1 MRISDWSSDGC
12 SSDLS
17 VAPTNMRTIAAGCTQ
32 VMLGFLGMGLGP
44 FLPGVLSDALEPIN
58 GTDSL
63 GYSLILMS
71 MLWPW
76 AAFHFFL
83 ANRTI
88 ARDIARAEGV
98 ADLPREIGK
107 ACCREKRC

>member
-1 MRISDWSSDGC
+1 MI
-12 SSDLS
+12 
-17 VAPTNMRTIAAGCTQ
+17 
-32 VMLGFLGMGLGP
+32 GFLGMGLGP
-44 FLPGVLSDALEPIN
+44 FLPGVLSDALEPIY

-88 ARDIARAEGV
+88 ARDIARAEV
-98 ADLPREIGK
+98 EIGR
-107 ACCREKRC
+107 ASCRERVCQYVSFQVVPVTLQKQQPTHQL

>member
-1 MRISDWSSDGC
+1 MRISYWSSDVC
-12 SSDLS
+12 SSD
-17 VAPTNMRTIAAGCTQ
+17 PTSHAR
-32 VMLGFLGMGLGP
+32 LPWHGP
-44 FLPGVLSDALEPIN
+44 RAFLPGVLSDALEPIY

-98 ADLPREIGK
+98 ADLPRVIGR
-107 ACCREKRC
+107 ASGRGRGGQ